1 MEGLGREFD
10 WTAVA
15 DYLTFGFIPDPKTI
29 WQDVKK
35 LPPGHWLAVDL
46 EGEASIPE
54 PVPYWDFELE
64 PDDSVADWGEEV
76 RDTLE
81 RAAAEM
87 TISDVPVG
95 MFLSGGVDSSS
106 VAAALARSGQ
116 PLRHTR
122 SVSRKAISTRAPGRR
137 R

>member
-1 MEGLGREFD
+1 M
-10 WTAVA
+10 
-15 DYLTFGFIPDPKTI
+15 IPWPM
-29 WQDVKK
+29 
-35 LPPGHWLAVDL
+35 
-46 EGEASIPE
+46 
-54 PVPYWDFELE
+54 
-64 PDDSVADWGEEV
+64 GEEV

-87 TISDVPVG
+87 TIADVPVG

-116 PLRHTR
+116 PLTAYTIGFEE
-122 SVSRKAISTRAPGRR
+122 SDFDEAPGRR